1 MPIHDNGQSKTDKS
15 LGRAMSLSKELL
27 TGIQEIDD
35 QHGSLFLLLGNLQS
49 QIGSGQNWSD
59 IYFTL
64 SELSHYARTHFTI
77 EESVMRLHGY
87 PDLEQHIAEH
97 RSFIEKLSELEAKAV
112 RKDVGPSIVE
122 FIRQWLENHI
132 GKSDQAYVQCLR
144 TRPVI

>member
-1 MPIHDNGQSKTDKS
+1 
-15 LGRAMSLSKELL
+15 MSLSKELL

-35 QHGSLFLLLGNLQS
+35 QHGNLFLLLDNLQA
-49 QIGSGQNWSD
+49 QIISGRNWSD
-59 IYFTL
+59 VYFIL
-64 SELSHYARTHFTI
+64 SELSHYARTHFMV

-97 RSFIEKLSELEAKAV
+97 RGFTEKLSQLEAQAV
-112 RKDVGPSIVE
+112 KNNIGPSIVE

-132 GKSDQAYVQCLR
+132 SKSDQAYVHCLR

>member
-1 MPIHDNGQSKTDKS
+1 
-15 LGRAMSLSKELL
+15 MSLSKELL

-35 QHGSLFLLLGNLQS
+35 QHGSLFLLLENLQL
-49 QIGSGQNWSD
+49 QISSGHNWSD

-64 SELSHYARTHFTI
+64 SELSHYARTHFMV

-87 PDLEQHIAEH
+87 ANLEQHIAEH
-97 RSFIEKLSELEAKAV
+97 RSFTEKLSQLEAKAV
-112 RKDVGPSIVE
+112 TKDIGPSIVE

-144 TRPVI
+144 TRPVV

>member
-1 MPIHDNGQSKTDKS
+1 
-15 LGRAMSLSKELL
+15 MSLSKELL

-35 QHGSLFLLLGNLQS
+35 QHESLFLLLDNLQS
-49 QIGSGQNWSD
+49 QIGGGHNWSV

-64 SELSHYARTHFTI
+64 TELSHYARMHFMI

-97 RSFIEKLSELEAKAV
+97 RGFTEKLSQLEAKAV
-112 RKDVGPSIVE
+112 RKDIGPSIVE
-122 FIRQWLENHI
+122 FIRQWLESHI

-144 TRPVI
+144 TRPII

>member
-1 MPIHDNGQSKTDKS
+1 
-15 LGRAMSLSKELL
+15 
-27 TGIQEIDD
+27 
-35 QHGSLFLLLGNLQS
+35 
-49 QIGSGQNWSD
+49 
-59 IYFTL
+59 
-64 SELSHYARTHFTI
+64 
-77 EESVMRLHGY
+77 MRLHGY